1 MARKVFAVMLVGL
14 LVAGCAGKQPRRVD
28 LSQLHT
34 QVASLDQRIADLE
47 FEVRGLQ
54 SRGTGAELP
63 LAPSSTGSAIQVPVA
78 AGPAASAT
86 PATRDIQ
93 QALANAGFYQGPIDG
108 KSGPLTQDAIRA
120 FQQANSLKVDG
131 KVGPQTWA
139 RLSTYLGL
147 SSGSA
152 DASATEF
159 IK

>member
-1 MARKVFAVMLVGL
+1 MRRTVLAVMLVGL
-14 LVAGCAGKQPRRVD
+14 LAAGCAGKPPRRVD
-28 LSQLHT
+28 LGQLHT
-34 QVASLDQRIADLE
+34 QVASLDQRVADLE

-54 SRGTGAELP
+54 SRSATTELP
-63 LAPSSTGSAIQVPVA
+63 AAPSPAGTAIQVPVT
-78 AGPAASAT
+78 AGPAASTT

-120 FQQANSLKVDG
+120 FQQANGLQVDG

-147 SSGSA
+147 ASGSA